1 MVPSFPIFHDWCLP
15 FLACLCFFNSRKDD
29 YWNYT
34 FSSLR
39 SILVHLCHH
48 PQKSRFNFLGLI
60 LIYYSGQEIRVISDK
75 VRADDDA
82 ANIENDWKFAA
93 MVLDRICLITFSL
106 FTIIATIVVLAAA
119 PHVIV
124 KWKSENQ
131 EILSVHLLQNQVFKC
146 WIHVNAKL

>member
-1 MVPSFPIFHDWCLP
+1 M
-15 FLACLCFFNSRKDD
+15 
-29 YWNYT
+29 
-34 FSSLR
+34 
-39 SILVHLCHH
+39 
-48 PQKSRFNFLGLI
+48 
-60 LIYYSGQEIRVISDK
+60 ISDK

-124 KWKSENQ
+124 K
-131 EILSVHLLQNQVFKC
+131 
-146 WIHVNAKL
+146 